1 MRSTNEKQACIYLS
15 SLCSALVLSAGGD
28 WLVEADVREAVPGA
42 TIVLPDGT
50 AGGRDWPADP
60 GPGVAVL
67 AVLLS
72 GGAVAVEETLE
83 GEGPVSVVPSE
94 VFAALSGSAGL
105 LAGL

>member
-1 MRSTNEKQACIYLS
+1 MAEDLPLVSLSYPGTQTPRHARPLAPLACL
-15 SLCSALVLSAGGD
+15 ALVVEALARALPDTLGAGGD

-42 TIVLPDGT
+42 AIVLPDWT

-67 AVLLS
+67 AVLLP

-83 GEGPVSVVPSE
+83 GE
-94 VFAALSGSAGL
+94 
-105 LAGL
+105 